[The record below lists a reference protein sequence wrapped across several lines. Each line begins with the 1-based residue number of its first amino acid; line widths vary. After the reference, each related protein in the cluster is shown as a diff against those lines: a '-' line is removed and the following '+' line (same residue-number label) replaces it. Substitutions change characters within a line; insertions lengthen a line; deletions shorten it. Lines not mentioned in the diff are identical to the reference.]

1 METSVGLLG
10 ATIVLALIIIVGTL
24 RAPNAPG
31 RYAFALSVLMS
42 LWWTGCVLYRHSVAD
57 FEQQLVATKL
67 AWFGIMGTPLYWS
80 LSFVTYARGRQP
92 ETLGQMVVIGLIST
106 FFGIIALTDSWHH
119 AMYLELLDADAMLFR
134 HGWAYWAALGI
145 AYSTMTVA
153 SITGTVLTIR
163 HRSIHRWQ
171 ILSLLIAALVPWIAN
186 IAYTQYNFTLFN
198 DDPTP
203 FVFVGA
209 GAFMLGAQ
217 LLGRLFV
224 VPPIGREAIFSI
236 LPDPVIIL
244 DEAGRILELNP
255 AAASLPGLPQHPI
268 GEVLREPAEL
278 TALLARTAH
287 GDEERHELTLAGSG
301 ASYEISIHSLKPWGR
316 MGGRMMVMRDISLRK
331 ADQNRL
337 ASLSHDLE
345 ARLQENLRLQELLR
359 EEALRDHLTGLHNR
373 RHAQN
378 ILPDLLSAQT
388 CGGVAALAILDIDH
402 FKSFNDRFGHQ
413 VGDEVLKVFAETLL
427 TGLGPGDSLFR
438 WGGEEFLI
446 YLRGTSRAEV
456 LACCARWREA
466 LRDIRVPGLPHA
478 SLTFSAGIFLCPA
491 TGASLEAAIKAA
503 DQALYDAKAAGR
515 DRCCLAGDPR
525 SGSCPTASGPAR
537 QGIASLV

>member
-1 METSVGLLG
+1 METSVWLLG
-10 ATIVLALIIIVGTL
+10 ATIVLAVIIIIGTL

-42 LWWTGCVLYRHSVAD
+42 LWWTSCVLYRHSVTD

-92 ETLGQMVVIGLIST
+92 ETLGQIVVIGLVSA

-119 AMYLELLDADAMLFR
+119 AMYLELLDAEAMLFR

-153 SITGTVLTIR
+153 CITGTVLTIR

-171 ILSLLIAALVPWIAN
+171 ILSLLIAALVPWVAN
-186 IAYTQYNFTLFN
+186 VAYTQYGFMLFN

-217 LLGRLFV
+217 FLGRLFV
-224 VPPIGREAIFSI
+224 VPPIGREAIFAI

-244 DEAGRILELNP
+244 DESGRILELNP
-255 AAASLPGLPQHPI
+255 AAATLPGLPAHPI
-268 GEVLREPAEL
+268 GALLREPAEL
-278 TALLARTAH
+278 SALLARTAH
-287 GDEERHELTLAGSG
+287 GDGERHELTLTGNGNA
-301 ASYEISIHSLKPWGR
+301 YEVSTHSLKPWGR
-316 MGGRMMVMRDISLRK
+316 AGGRMIVMRDISLRK

-337 ASLSHDLE
+337 ASLSRDLE
-345 ARLQENLRLQELLR
+345 ARLRDNLRLQEMLR
-359 EEALRDHLTGLHNR
+359 EEALRDHLTGLYNR

-378 ILPDLLSAQT
+378 ILPDLLAKQT
-388 CGGVAALAILDIDH
+388 SGGVSALAILDIDH

-413 VGDEVLKVFAETLL
+413 VGDEVLKAFAATLL
-427 TGLGPGDSLFR
+427 AALGPGDSLFR

-446 YLRGTSRAEV
+446 HLDSTSRTEI
-456 LACCARWREA
+456 LACCERWRA
-466 LRDIRVPGLPHA
+466 VLQDIQIPGLTHPG
-478 SLTFSAGIFLCPA
+478 LTFSAGIFLCPA
-491 TGASLEAAIKAA
+491 SGASLEAAVKAA
-503 DQALYDAKAAGR
+503 DQALYGAKAAGR
-515 DRCCLAGDPR
+515 DCCRIAGESRPAP
-525 SGSCPTASGPAR
+525 CPSASGTAR
-537 QGIASLV
+537 KGIASLA